1 VEHITAVGPLLAGIA
16 RVLRPGGLLWATT
29 PHARGISARI
39 LGASWSVV
47 DPPSHLQLFSIRG
60 LRKLLRR
67 SGFDEV
73 LIDAEG
79 VNPQELLRRGRV
91 TSRERIESGYA
102 LNAFF
107 EEHRGRRHHCGSRH
121 ISQTVGPSP
130 SIRTSPVTRK
140 PKRA

>member
-107 EEHRGRRHHCGSRH
+107 EEHRGRRF
-121 ISQTVGPSP
+121 V
-130 SIRTSPVTRK
+130 
-140 PKRA
+140 KRVLNRALAIVHLGDTLKVSARRA